1 MNFAHEVAAL
11 QPEAASSKCRVS
23 CPADVRNSAQRVRA
37 REPAAVAAQ
46 PLRVLLADDDRDG
59 AMTLATLL
67 ELEGYEVRTV
77 HGGQEALDA
86 AREFRPDVCLLDIGM
101 PKITGYEAARRL
113 RQRYGDDCPVLIAV
127 TGWKQ
132 ASDRILATLA
142 GFDHHVAKPYEPS
155 SSSSCWRSYGPELA
169 EDFSAVPACSA
180 SARTASPGPRACAS
194 RLVIR
199 GER

>member
-1 MNFAHEVAAL
+1 MTEIPQSASAQNRAAL
-11 QPEAASSKCRVS
+11 G
-23 CPADVRNSAQRVRA
+23 
-37 REPAAVAAQ
+37 AQ

-59 AMTLATLL
+59 AMTLSTLL

-86 AREFRPDVCLLDIGM
+86 AREFKPDVCLLDIGM

-113 RQRYGDDCPVLIAV
+113 RQRYGDDCPVLVAI

-132 ASDRILATLA
+132 ASDKILASLA

-155 SSSSCWRSYGPELA
+155 QLINLLA
-169 EDFSAVPACSA
+169 SLRPAT
-180 SARTASPGPRACAS
+180 R
-194 RLVIR
+194 
-199 GER
+199 